1 MIYRI
6 TVINGRKYAT
16 AVKSREEFLALRD
29 SSENL
34 ASLAKARQGDDAAKK
49 NLVQFAYNLG
59 HVDGLIAGCK
69 SVGSFFFHDI
79 DCYDMSQ
86 SESICQQILS
96 KKDEIGLMMLE
107 RSASGGWHLVC
118 KRVPGTT
125 ILENQVRVACA
136 LKVGD
141 MDNNARDLQRVVFGT
156 SGSAEDLIYL
166 DNELFLE
173 PMSAEE
179 CEAEYVRLKER
190 ECKGEERLPPGAKKA
205 NKHYKPWEED
215 DLATDYRT
223 DRTALSS
230 RPSEARGEISQ
241 MRPGAQ
247 AASRRDPSTTLG
259 MTMEGGALGM
269 TSGGGTLGMTSG
281 DGTLGMT
288 GGGGA
293 LGMTKGG
300 TLGMTGGG
308 DFPDNYHGIPFTTIL
323 KKYWE
328 LNNGGFEPNV
338 GDRDTLTFQ
347 LASDLRHICGRNAEW
362 LDQVIPCYDGFPIEE
377 KRQKIANALKSSY
390 EGMPGRLKTVLD
402 ALEGRMPAL
411 SSRPSTSSPS
421 LSSRP
426 SEARGEISWI
436 SERDVST
443 PLDMT
448 NGEGALDM
456 TGGEGTLGMTNGEG
470 EPSSDLSRLFASNR
484 PPEIPNKRPKLVDA
498 ILCNT
503 PQKYK
508 ATVAQAM
515 FPGLMAYPKNLS
527 FLYIDNQ
534 VRELRANCLIVAGTG
549 SGKDSCTKQPLAHLI
564 ADMKARDEENR
575 RRLKEFNDE
584 YNSKAANKQKPQ
596 RPADLIIQTIK
607 SDITKA
613 ALVQRM
619 DEAQGAPLYVR
630 INELEQWDKIEGA
643 SGRGNQFTTLK
654 LCDDEGNDYGTDR
667 AGTQSVT
674 GSGSLHLNWNANTT
688 TAKAIKYFR
697 YVLTDG
703 PISRL
708 CLATIPEEEVGA
720 EISVFGTYGEQYD
733 AALKPYIENLK
744 AATGV
749 IDCKEAKK
757 LARKLKNECADFA
770 RLSQDRVFDNL
781 SHRALVIAFR
791 KACMLY
797 AANGMKWEKSIETF
811 CRWSLYYDLY
821 IKMTIFGDL
830 IRHADDDIPTSKRGP
845 QSLLALL
852 PAEFTVE
859 DARRVRLQQG
869 MDAEHTLTMIRNWK
883 SRHFVNQ
890 ISDISFRKSGKG
902 KSNLKM

>member
-1 MIYRI
+1 MGVRLTTHFTCI
-6 TVINGRKYAT
+6 GRGHGAPCLPAT
-16 AVKSREEFLALRD
+16 REEWEKMRREPWLTEMCKRI
-29 SSENL
+29 E
-34 ASLAKARQGDDAAKK
+34 KGDDELKHRLPVWTPSCAEFKDNHRAAADALKPLNRLMMDFDEK
-49 NLVQFAYNLG
+49 G
-59 HVDGLIAGCK
+59 HT
-69 SVGSFFFHDI
+69 
-79 DCYDMSQ
+79 
-86 SESICQQILS
+86 
-96 KKDEIGLMMLE
+96 DEIVEKLKDAAAPDISGMKILLVEESARRGTHVLVELPAGMDAETAQQLMKDATGFKPDKQVKGVDRCIYM
-107 RSASGGWHLVC
+107 
-118 KRVPGTT
+118 VPESHTRFVSEKLFEPS
-125 ILENQVRVACA
+125 II
-136 LKVGD
+136 
-141 MDNNARDLQRVVFGT
+141 
-156 SGSAEDLIYL
+156 SAESS
-166 DNELFLE
+166 F
-173 PMSAEE
+173 S
-179 CEAEYVRLKER
+179 LKE
-190 ECKGEERLPPGAKKA
+190 
-205 NKHYKPWEED
+205 N
-215 DLATDYRT
+215 
-223 DRTALSS
+223 SV
-230 RPSEARGEISQ
+230 
-241 MRPGAQ
+241 
-247 AASRRDPSTTLG
+247 DPCQK
-259 MTMEGGALGM
+259 E
-269 TSGGGTLGMTSG
+269 
-281 DGTLGMT
+281 
-288 GGGGA
+288 
-293 LGMTKGG
+293 
-300 TLGMTGGG
+300 
-308 DFPDNYHGIPFTTIL
+308 FPDSYHGIPFERIL

-328 LNNGGFEPNV
+328 MNNGGFEPNV

-347 LASDLRHICGRNAEW
+347 LASDLRHICGRSAEW

-402 ALEGRMPAL
+402 ALEGRTPEKESPQPTYTL
-411 SSRPSTSSPS
+411 DPS
-421 LSSRP
+421 
-426 SEARGEISWI
+426 
-436 SERDVST
+436 
-443 PLDMT
+443 
-448 NGEGALDM
+448 
-456 TGGEGTLGMTNGEG
+456 
-470 EPSSDLSRLFASNR
+470 EPSSELSKIFASKT
-484 PPEIPNKRPKLVDA
+484 PPAIPDKRPKLVDA
-498 ILCNT
+498 VLCNT

-527 FLYIDNQ
+527 FVYIDNQ

-667 AGTQSVT
+667 AGTQGVT
-674 GSGSLHLNWNANTT
+674 GAGSLHLNWNANTT

-720 EISVFGTYGEQYD
+720 EISVFGTYGEKYD

-757 LARKLKNECADFA
+757 LARKLKDECADFA

-869 MDAEHTLTMIRNWK
+869 MDAEHTITMIRNWK
-883 SRHFVNQ
+883 SRHFVYQ
-890 ISDISFRKSGKG
+890 ISDISFKKSTLTKKNGTDN
-902 KSNLKM
+902 SVE

>member
-16 AVKSREEFLALRD
+16 AVKSRKEFLALRD

-34 ASLAKARQGDDAAKK
+34 DNLAKARQGDEAAKR

-69 SVGSFFFHDI
+69 SIGSFFFHDI

-156 SGSAEDLIYL
+156 SGSPEDLIYL
-166 DNELFLE
+166 DNNLFDE
-173 PMSAEE
+173 PMTTEE

-190 ECKGEERLPPGAKKA
+190 ERNGEEQLPPGAKKA
-205 NKHYKPWEED
+205 NKHYRPWEEEN
-215 DLATDYRT
+215 LATDYRT
-223 DRTALSS
+223 DRTDSAA
-230 RPSEARGEISQ
+230 PSQKEKVLKSCSPLQKEY
-241 MRPGAQ
+241 
-247 AASRRDPSTTLG
+247 
-259 MTMEGGALGM
+259 
-269 TSGGGTLGMTSG
+269 
-281 DGTLGMT
+281 
-288 GGGGA
+288 
-293 LGMTKGG
+293 
-300 TLGMTGGG
+300 
-308 DFPDNYHGIPFTTIL
+308 PDNYHGIPFTAIL

-347 LASDLRHICGRNAEW
+347 LASDLRHICGRSAEW

-436 SERDVST
+436 SERDSST
-443 PLDMT
+443 SCVLSVASDQRSSALGMTGGGGVLGMT
-448 NGEGALDM
+448 NGEGMLD
-456 TGGEGTLGMTNGEG
+456 MTNGEG
-470 EPSSDLSRLFASNR
+470 EPSSDLSRLFASKT
-484 PPEIPNKRPKLVDA
+484 PPAIPDKRPKLVDA
-498 ILCNT
+498 VLCNT

-527 FLYIDNQ
+527 FVYIDNQ

-720 EISVFGTYGEQYD
+720 EISVFGTYGEKYD

-757 LARKLKNECADFA
+757 LARKLKDECADFA

-859 DARRVRLQQG
+859 DARCVRLQQG

-883 SRHFVNQ
+883 SRHFVYQ
-890 ISDISFRKSGKG
+890 ISDISFRKNIKH
-902 KSNLKM
+902 